1 MTVAIIRNIQLYR
14 WSRFLRSLIFWQ
26 AVWFLYFQNVLSAT
40 EAILLYAV
48 YDVAT
53 TLLEVPSG
61 YMSDRL
67 GRKKT
72 LIASAIAGLGGSFLL
87 AIGDSFA
94 VFAAG
99 QVLIGASM
107 AFASGTD
114 EAMLYESLAATGR
127 ADEIETQEIIAW
139 RYSFSALALSA
150 LTGGALALIDP
161 RLPFVGGAL
170 AFGGLFW
177 ITMRFVEPPRS
188 SDTSEGSELLR
199 LGGLGASFQS
209 PILLWFFVLGVLM
222 YGFSHLPFVF
232 GQPFILEAL
241 NDFDLASSA
250 PLVSGA
256 VTALMMGISVAVS
269 LVALQLRRALGLP
282 LLLLSAFSLQIAIS
296 GVMALTDSA
305 IVLAFL
311 LLRMVP
317 NALSR
322 PFTLGRIQPLLNDDS
337 RATWLSLNS
346 FAGRLVFATAL
357 TFGAISTTDA
367 GTMPYDDI
375 ANIMRVACFIGLVA
389 LIGLA
394 VAARRIAVSPSHKSI
409 TP

>member
-1 MTVAIIRNIQLYR
+1 
-14 WSRFLRSLIFWQ
+14 
-26 AVWFLYFQNVLSAT
+26 
-40 EAILLYAV
+40 
-48 YDVAT
+48 
-53 TLLEVPSG
+53 
-61 YMSDRL
+61 
-67 GRKKT
+67 
-72 LIASAIAGLGGSFLL
+72 
-87 AIGDSFA
+87 
-94 VFAAG
+94 
-99 QVLIGASM
+99 
-107 AFASGTD
+107 
-114 EAMLYESLAATGR
+114 
-127 ADEIETQEIIAW
+127 
-139 RYSFSALALSA
+139 
-150 LTGGALALIDP
+150 
-161 RLPFVGGAL
+161 
-170 AFGGLFW
+170 
-177 ITMRFVEPPRS
+177 
-188 SDTSEGSELLR
+188 
-199 LGGLGASFQS
+199 
-209 PILLWFFVLGVLM
+209 
-222 YGFSHLPFVF
+222 VF

-322 PFTLGRIQPLLNDDS
+322 PFILGRIQPLLNDDS

-367 GTMPYDDI
+367 GAMPYDDI
-375 ANIMRVACFIGLVA
+375 ANIMRGACFIGLGA

-394 VAARRIAVSPSHKSI
+394 GAARRIAVSPSNKSI